1 MTQFS
6 FWRSRGTAWLVAG
19 ACLCVALPAD
29 AKRLGGGKAV
39 GKQSNSAQQAPKG
52 ANSTPTNS
60 AQSTAAPANNAAA
73 PATAAPAAA
82 KAAAPAAAG
91 AAAQAARKPWSGMLM
106 GLAAG
111 LGIMALASYF
121 GFGDALAQFVTIAL
135 LAVFIMVAGA
145 WLLRRF
151 AGRNA
156 GPTLAPAGGPA
167 PLRRESA
174 GLQRPFQQPF
184 AMPQPTASSVAAA
197 LPMSAEADAAGLDE
211 AQFVMAA
218 KRNFVALQ
226 AAWDQADLAGLR
238 DMMTDELHANIKEQL
253 AERGSAPNR
262 TDVVTLEAE
271 FRGLEVIDGY
281 YLASVEFWGM
291 IREDASTG
299 AHAFREV
306 WNMTK
311 PVNGSRGWLVAG
323 IQPLQ

>member
-6 FWRSRGTAWLVAG
+6 FWRSRGTALLVAG

-29 AKRLGGGKAV
+29 AKRLGGGKAM
-39 GKQSNSAQQAPKG
+39 GKQSSSAQQAPKG
-52 ANSTPTNS
+52 TNSTPTNN

-73 PATAAPAAA
+73 PAAAAPTAA

-121 GFGDALAQFVTIAL
+121 GFGDALAQFMTIAL
-135 LAVFIMVAGA
+135 LAVVIMIAGA

-156 GPTLAPAGGPA
+156 GPTLAPAGGPVS
-167 PLRRESA
+167 LRRDSA
-174 GLQRPFQQPF
+174 GLKRPFQSF
-184 AMPQPTASSVAAA
+184 EMPQSPTSSAAAA
-197 LPMSAEADAAGLDE
+197 LPIAAEAEAAGLDE

-226 AAWDQADLAGLR
+226 AAWDKADLTSLR

-253 AERGSAPNR
+253 AERGLAPNR

-281 YLASVEFWGM
+281 YLASVEFSGM